1 MDWLVYPLAKL
12 IVWTFDVLL
21 VPIGEIDILGIYGL
35 PNFLFLALGFVLVA
49 IWLKMQAKFNA
60 EAAANPDQIK

>member
-1 MDWLVYPLAKL
+1 MDWLAYPLAKI
-12 IVWTFDVLL
+12 IVWTFDTFL
-21 VPIGEIDILGIYGL
+21 VPIGEIDILGIAGL

-49 IWLKMQAKFNA
+49 IWLKMQAKYNA